1 MNDNAPFENPE
12 EHQELKGTGLEL
24 AQGLNDDY
32 GDQYTG
38 EDGATGYAS
47 CLRGAG
53 CIPQCICCVCVI
65 CGCGPIKEVQQGYIG
80 LLIEFG
86 KLKKKLGPGL
96 HTINPMTEQILLVDL
111 RAQVINVAKQSLLTK
126 DNVTVHVDAYVN
138 YKIVIPEFAIFK
150 VANYYDLV
158 NFMVQGV
165 MKTIVAERTLTQLLV
180 NRKEIEKDI
189 TQIIDAKTDDFGI
202 KVISIETQSVQLP
215 ENMERAMATVAES
228 EKEAEAKIIDARGN
242 LESAKIFRE
251 AADELSKNPI
261 SLQLQYFETLRE
273 IAAEKNSTIIIP
285 DSILSSL
292 KR

>member
-1 MNDNAPFENPE
+1 MADHMAGEQDPLQKNY
-12 EHQELKGTGLEL
+12 GLEL
-24 AQGLNDDY
+24 APGLNDDY
-32 GDQYTG
+32 GDKYDGT
-38 EDGATGYAS
+38 DGATGYAG
-47 CLRGAG
+47 CLRSCG
-53 CIPQCICCVCVI
+53 IVPQCICCLCVI
-65 CGCGPIKEVQQGYIG
+65 CGCGPIKEVQQGYVG

-111 RAQVINVAKQSLLTK
+111 RAQVINIAKQSLLTK
-126 DNVTVHVDAYVN
+126 DNVTVQVDAYVN
-138 YKIVIPEFAIFK
+138 YRISIPEFAIFK
-150 VANYYDLV
+150 VANYIDLV

-165 MKTIVAERTLTQLLV
+165 MKTIVAERTLTQLLS
-180 NRKEIEKDI
+180 NRKEIEKAI
-189 TQIIDAKTDDFGI
+189 TAIIDDKTDPFGI
-202 KVISIETQSVQLP
+202 AVISIETQSVQLP
-215 ENMERAMATVAES
+215 ESMERAMATVAES
-228 EKEAEAKIIDARGN
+228 EKEAEAKIIDAKGN

-292 KR
+292 KK